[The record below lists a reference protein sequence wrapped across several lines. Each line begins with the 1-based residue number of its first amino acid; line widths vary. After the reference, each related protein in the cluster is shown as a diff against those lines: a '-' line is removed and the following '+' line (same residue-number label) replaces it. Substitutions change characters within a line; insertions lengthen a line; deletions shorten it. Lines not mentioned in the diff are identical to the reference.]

1 MLTFIN
7 TTARKRRPRASAND
21 PPRVEPVH
29 GRNGICFHRKPDLA
43 GPAVVAR

>member
-7 TTARKRRPRASAND
+7 TTARMRQPRASANG

-29 GRNGICFHRKPDLA
+29 GRNCICPHCKPDRA